1 MEKVKGIFVLDE
13 EEKPIITYKNG
24 ETNPDNLNL
33 EWLIR
38 ILKSLKDFANGFD
51 ENLNS
56 ISIGDFKYIYTIDDL
71 SKTKF
76 IIQLTKDISE
86 KKYYPIVKEIKNLY
100 INQFIGDFTMTKKEI
115 EEAKKRFKEKLTKS
129 LEKRLFSLTDFLAS
143 L

>member
-13 EEKPIITYKNG
+13 KEKPIITYKNG

-56 ISIGDFKYIYTIDDL
+56 ISIGDFKYIYTIDNL

-100 INQFIGDFTMTKKEI
+100 INEFIGDFTMTKKEI
-115 EEAKKRFKEKLTKS
+115 EEAKTRFKEKLTKS
-129 LEKRLFSLTDFLAS
+129 LERRLFSINDFLAS